1 MVTKTVNFKA
11 KLVLSRLQSV
21 RHRTRNLDLNGFL
34 RLFVTYCKYMDIMIS
49 TAYTLYRGLLS
60 VSWLP
65 VPI

>member
-1 MVTKTVNFKA
+1 
-11 KLVLSRLQSV
+11 
-21 RHRTRNLDLNGFL
+21 
-34 RLFVTYCKYMDIMIS
+34 MDIMIS